1 MKNGFEKF
9 GAWQQIVVGML
20 GMVFCGVQAVRCI
33 IGGADVAVTLCLGAT
48 AALMGAMVKV
58 SVAELRELRNRDK

>member
-1 MKNGFEKF
+1 
-9 GAWQQIVVGML
+9 ML